1 MKTRS
6 RTVGPALAG
15 ACLALAVGG
24 CDSLVDHVANGIEE
38 DPNHKIDNLTEGE
51 RAQHRKLFVADL
63 HTDTMLWNRDII
75 RENGRGH
82 VDLPRMK
89 AGNIRLQIF
98 TAVTKTPPAKTET
111 RKNAQGDESEFT
123 CVYADD
129 INLTGLLAVAQ
140 LRDPETWFDLE
151 ARALLQAR
159 RLQDFEL
166 ESLRRHANDPGYP
179 ELRIIRTLDD
189 LKYVMEHAGQERH
202 VVGAMLG
209 VEGVHWLGEDGL
221 NEREIE
227 AGVQR
232 LYQAGFR
239 LLAPTHR
246 FHNGLGG
253 SSEGCDPIKEEDYLT
268 DAGGIVLRKAEALGM
283 VIDLAHAHS
292 KTIAKAQS
300 IMAGPLFVSHTGTQE
315 ACRKYAPDCDV
326 NRNLT
331 DEDIVRLAQMGGVIG
346 VGFWPQAVGPGVEPI
361 VETMSHIATTL
372 QEAKQA
378 GKWSGDPC
386 EHIAFGSDF
395 DGAVSTPFDA
405 AGLALLTRAM
415 RARFAN
421 RDKAQDGTEAYAAVQ
436 CFDETNIRKIAGGNV
451 CRVMAARLGAG
462 GVGEPEAICQGVL

>member
-1 MKTRS
+1 MKTHS
-6 RTVGPALAG
+6 RTIGLALAG
-15 ACLALAVGG
+15 TCLVLAVSG
-24 CDSLVDHVANGIEE
+24 CDSLIDDFANGIEQ
-38 DPNHKIDNLTEGE
+38 DPNHTVENLSPEDY
-51 RAQHRKLFVADL
+51 RQHGQLFVADL
-63 HTDTMLWNRDII
+63 HTDTMLWNRDIM
-75 RENGRGH
+75 RRNGRGH
-82 VDLPRMK
+82 LDLPRMK
-89 AGNIRLQIF
+89 AGNIRLQVFI
-98 TAVTKTPPAKTET
+98 AVTKTPPAKKET
-111 RKNAQGDESEFT
+111 RKNAQGDDSEVT

-129 INLTGLLAVAQ
+129 INLTGLLAVVQ

-159 RLQDFEL
+159 RLQRFEL
-166 ESLRRHANDPGYP
+166 ESLRRNAKDPSYP

-189 LKYVMEHAGQERH
+189 LRYVMAQAATGERH
-202 VVGAMLG
+202 VVGAVLG
-209 VEGVHWLGEDGL
+209 LEGVHWLGEEGL
-221 NEREIE
+221 SEREIE

-253 SSEGCDPIKEEDYLT
+253 SSEGCDPIEEEDYLT

-292 KTIAKAQS
+292 KTITKAQS
-300 IMAGPLFVSHTGTQE
+300 VVAGPLFVSHTGTQE

-346 VGFWPQAVGPGVEPI
+346 IGFWPQAVGPGAEPI

-378 GKWSGDPC
+378 GKLSGDPC

-395 DGAVSTPFDA
+395 DGAVHTPFDA
-405 AGLALLTRAM
+405 AGLALLTKAM
-415 RARFAN
+415 RDAVS
-421 RDKAQDGTEAYAAVQ
+421 DGKSEPQ
-436 CFDETNIRKIAGGNV
+436 CFDEENIRKIAGGNV
-451 CRVMAARLGAG
+451 CRVLATRLGAS
-462 GVGEPEAICQGVL
+462 GVTEADAICQSVL